1 MARMHTRTEPRWLDQ
16 DQQRAWRTF
25 LRGTSQA
32 LGAIEDDLQRR
43 EGFSLSEYEVLVRLS
58 EASGRTLRMSALAQ
72 HLVHSR
78 SRLTHTVGRLERAG
92 YVVREPCP
100 EDRRGVNC
108 CLTDAGFARLAAMA
122 PGHVESVRAHIVDRL
137 TDEQMRQ
144 LGEIMAVLAEPA
156 AGGEPA
162 GQAGVPGAAD
172 GTPPPRR

>member
-1 MARMHTRTEPRWLDQ
+1 MGRMRARTEPRWLDQ
-16 DQQRAWRTF
+16 GQQRAWRAF
-25 LRGTSQA
+25 LTGTGQA

-58 EASGRTLRMSALAQ
+58 EASCWTLRMATLAE

-78 SRLTHTVGRLERAG
+78 SWLTHTVGRLERAG

-108 CLTDAGFARLAAMA
+108 RLTDSGFARLAAMA

-137 TDEQMRQ
+137 TDDQVRQ
-144 LGEIMAVLAEPA
+144 LGEIMTVLAEPV
-156 AGGEPA
+156 
-162 GQAGVPGAAD
+162 GQDGVPESAD
-172 GTPPPRR
+172 SAPPCR